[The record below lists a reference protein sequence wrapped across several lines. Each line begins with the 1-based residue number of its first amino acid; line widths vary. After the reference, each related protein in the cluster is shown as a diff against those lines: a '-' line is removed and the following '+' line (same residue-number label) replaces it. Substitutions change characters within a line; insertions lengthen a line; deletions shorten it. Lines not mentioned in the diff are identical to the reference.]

1 MATFYLTVLTPDR
14 MFYSGECESLIF
26 PASDGAFGVK
36 ANHSP
41 FVSLVEPGS
50 LKLRKPNGEEILAAV
65 SQGIVRFENDSAMVI
80 VASAET
86 AEEIDEDR
94 ARRDIEASEMHMK
107 NRKTLLEY
115 RLAKLG
121 LARATTRL
129 NVRTKATG
137 NASRDK

>member
-1 MATFYLTVLTPDR
+1 M
-14 MFYSGECESLIF
+14 
-26 PASDGAFGVK
+26 
-36 ANHSP
+36 
-41 FVSLVEPGS
+41 EPGS
-50 LKLRKPNGEEILAAV
+50 LKLRKPDGEEILAAV